1 MIINIIS
8 NQVKKTKI
16 RGPKKVLNNL
26 LKGLDLIGVD
36 YVLNQPMSKFKY
48 NWIQDSNPA
57 LIEASFLNIPVL
69 LGPNIAL
76 NLKELPYLR
85 PQVNKNSI
93 YLQPSKW
100 SKMYWL
106 DEGFNECKVEEWS
119 VGIDTELFHHVDR
132 SNLAKKVL
140 VYYKQ
145 RNSHELDTCIDL
157 LKNCGIDFSVLKYGD
172 YNENQFMDNL
182 KKCTLCIWIGCDES
196 QGIGL
201 QEALSTN
208 LPIIVVEDQNS
219 KNKRFD
225 ATPAPYFNYKCGII
239 LNSID
244 SLNES
249 VIRSFDPKIYNPR
262 NYILENLTLE
272 ICAKEFVNKISSIK
286 NERKKNIDYKFIGK
300 VAYIIELPFRIKN
313 YKIILNKFNISY
325 KRLKKKVKGILKKH
339 YYFYGEKYN

>member
-1 MIINIIS
+1 MTINIIS

-26 LKGLDLIGVD
+26 LKGLDLIGVE

-76 NLKELPYLR
+76 KLKELPYLR

-201 QEALSTN
+201 QEILSTN
-208 LPIIVVEDQNS
+208 MPIIVIKDS
-219 KNKRFD
+219 KSKFKFYD
-225 ATPAPYFNYKCGII
+225 SSPAPYFDNSCGII
-239 LNSID
+239 LD
-244 SLNES
+244 
-249 VIRSFDPKIYNPR
+249 
-262 NYILENLTLE
+262 
-272 ICAKEFVNKISSIK
+272 KISELSEDLIK
-286 NERKKNIDYKFIGK
+286 NFNPKDFTPRKYIVNTLSLEVSTKIFIDKVKRIKAKNTSRFNLKHLCFLIYL
-300 VAYIIELPFRIKN
+300 IELPFRKTT
-313 YKIILNKFNISY
+313 YKSIMNKFSIF
-325 KRLKKKVKGILKKH
+325 LK
-339 YYFYGEKYN
+339 